1 MFGEY
6 LHKINDKKGGNFR
19 GRRHVA
25 YKASEKPFGSKVQLA
40 IYQQILALSHKRAM
54 H

>member
-6 LHKINDKKGGNFR
+6 LHKINDKKSGHFR
-19 GRRHVA
+19 GRHVA
-25 YKASEKPFGSKVQLA
+25 HKASEKPFGSKEQLA
-40 IYQQILALSHKRAM
+40 IYQHILALSHKIYR

>member
-19 GRRHVA
+19 GRHVA
-25 YKASEKPFGSKVQLA
+25 HKASEKPFGSKEQLK
-40 IYQQILALSHKRAM
+40 IYQQILALSHKRYR